1 VLCSLD
7 MSELKIPVIALVGL
21 PNSGKSSLIN
31 RLADTRQQTAIV
43 AKEAHTTRD
52 LNYGECSWN
61 GNYFK
66 MIDTGGLVPDPE
78 GKIQKAVQIKAWGA
92 IATADLLVWVIDR
105 KQNVDSISE
114 ETITRIRKTGK
125 PYIIA
130 INKVDDPNLDT
141 SIADYAHLGGVGFIN
156 LSCNIGYG
164 LGDLC
169 DLIIT
174 QLSKM
179 GFADALIQA
188 PELVDLKKVKP
199 KDDRRLKSVERSLD
213 GTYIIRGADGIYES
227 VSKNEEEASNNRV
240 ENIIFDFYDVI
251 FSAPTKKLVNQL
263 AIKYNLTPEQADQS
277 FYLYEKRHYQ
287 EITTEEFTAQ
297 FETLIGQ
304 KIDFKKDVHELWSP
318 LVEEID
324 YTCDFL
330 KFQKSLGKK
339 VYYITNIGSSLQE
352 RREADIYKYFDGGV
366 ASCEVGCEK
375 PDLEIYRNLLDK
387 YNLKATNC
395 VFIDDK
401 IMNVESAK
409 KLGIRGIVFKEGET
423 DLYREMKLI
432 EGKNPNPPKIL
443 FLGKPNVGKSSL
455 FNAMVGKEIQIVTEI
470 AGTTLSVNDIEITRK
485 KRIWLDIPVK
495 VREVEPIDIHQ
506 DIEDDSDDLE

>member
-1 VLCSLD
+1 

-31 RLADTRQQTAIV
+31 RLSDTRQQTAIV

-78 GKIQKAVQIKAWGA
+78 GKIQKAVQIKSWGA

-114 ETITRIRKTGK
+114 QTITRIRKTGK

-141 SIADYAHLGGVGFIN
+141 SIANYAHLGGVGFIN

-169 DLIIT
+169 DLIIA
-174 QLSKM
+174 QLQKL
-179 GFADALIQA
+179 GFEQSLSQA
-188 PELVDLKKVKP
+188 PELVDLQRVKP
-199 KDDRRLKSVERSLD
+199 KEDRRLKSVERSLD

-227 VSKNEEEASNNRV
+227 VSKDEEYAQNNRV

-251 FSAPTKKLVNQL
+251 FDAPTKKLVNQL
-263 AIKYNLTPEQADQS
+263 ALKYDLTPEQADTT
-277 FYLYEKRHYQ
+277 FHLYEKRHYQ
-287 EITTEEFTAQ
+287 EITSEEFTTQ
-297 FETLIGQ
+297 FEALIGQ
-304 KIDFKKDVHELWSP
+304 KIDFKKDVHEIWSP
-318 LVEEID
+318 LVGEID

-375 PDLEIYRNLLDK
+375 PDLEIYRILLQK
-387 YNLKATNC
+387 YNLKPTNC

-401 IMNVESAK
+401 VDNIETAK
-409 KLGIRGIVFKEGET
+409 KIGIRGIVFQEGET
-423 DLYREMKLI
+423 DLYREMKVI

-470 AGTTLSVNDIEITRK
+470 AGTTLSVNDTLVTRK
-485 KRIWLDIPVK
+485 KRVRLEVPVK
-495 VREVEPIDIHQ
+495 VRDVESIDTHQ
-506 DIEDDSDDLE
+506 DTEEDSEDLE